1 MFLLSFSR
9 MRAVLGAPLVAA
21 AALILASSGGLLLTA
36 PAQAADEETFEI
48 SIKDHKFDPAKFT
61 FPAGK
66 RIKLIVKNLDPTPEE
81 FESNDL
87 NIEKII
93 PGNTEA
99 IIRIKPIDPGVY
111 IFFGEFNEA
120 TAKGHIIVE

>member
-1 MFLLSFSR
+1 MSSHSFVHVASALRGAFLAVCALVFAASSGFLLS
-9 MRAVLGAPLVAA
+9 
-21 AALILASSGGLLLTA
+21 SS
-36 PAQAADEETFEI
+36 AQASDEETFEI
-48 SIKDHKFDPAKFT
+48 SIKDHKFEPSKLT